1 MKLSQLHNKSLL
13 VLGLGLEGCSA
24 LRFLRS
30 QLPQARLAAADKNSL
45 EQLSAPA
52 RELLAEDPR
61 IERRLGPDY
70 LAALDDYDVIVK
82 SPGIPVILPQYQEAL
97 RAGRPVTSPTAIFF
111 ANFPGMLV
119 GITGTK
125 GKSTTSSLIAA
136 ILRQQF
142 PEALLLGNI
151 GRPALDLLPALLDK
165 PDSLV
170 VFELSSHQLEGL
182 RQSPHVAVLLNVV
195 PEHLDYYAS
204 FEEYVAAKEN
214 IARYQSEVDWLV
226 FDADHEIPTRVAA
239 GSRAHRVPVS
249 MRTRRDGGCF
259 VFDEWI
265 ACASPGREPEV
276 VVRLDEIPL
285 LGAFNRI
292 NVAAAVAVGRVLGVP
307 TVSIAEAVRE
317 FQPLPHRLERVG
329 EFGGITFYN
338 DSISTVP
345 EATVG
350 ALDALAGGVETV
362 LLGGHDRHLDY
373 AVLADG
379 LLRRHVRTL
388 ILFPPTGRRIW
399 QAVCDRDPAAAA
411 GMKHFFVESMEE
423 AVRLAREH
431 TAPGKVCL
439 LSPAS
444 PSFGLFRDYRER
456 GDRFKA
462 LVRQAD

>member
-1 MKLSQLHNKSLL
+1 MKLAQLRDKSLL

-30 QLPQARLAAADKNSL
+30 QFPQARLAAADKSPF
-45 EQLSAPA
+45 EQLSSAA
-52 RELLAEDPR
+52 RALLEQDPL
-61 IERRLGPDY
+61 IQRRLGPDY
-70 LAALDDYDVIVK
+70 LAALGDYDIVVK
-82 SPGIPVILPQYQEAL
+82 SPGIPVILPQYQQAV
-97 RAGRPVTSPTAIFF
+97 RAGKPVTSSTAIFF
-111 ANFPGMLV
+111 ANFPGLTV

-136 ILRQQF
+136 ILRRQF
-142 PEALLLGNI
+142 PDTLLLGNI
-151 GRPALDLLPALLDK
+151 GSPALDVLPELIEKRDTV
-165 PDSLV
+165 V

-182 RQSPHVAVLLNVV
+182 RQSPHIAVLLNVV
-195 PEHLDYYAS
+195 PEHLDYYSS
-204 FEEYVAAKEN
+204 FEEYIAAKEN
-214 IARYQSEVDWLV
+214 IASHQGALDWLV
-226 FDADHEIPTRVAA
+226 FDADHEIPQRVAA
-239 GSRAHRVPVS
+239 ASRAKRVPVS
-249 MRTRRDGGCF
+249 SREPRDGGCF
-259 VFDEWI
+259 VFDDWI
-265 ACASPGREPEV
+265 ACASPGRQPEV
-276 VVRLDEIPL
+276 IIRLDEIPL
-285 LGAFNRI
+285 LGEFNRI

-307 TVSIAEAVRE
+307 SASIAEAVRE

-329 EFGGITFYN
+329 EFGGITYYN

-373 AVLADG
+373 GVLAEG
-379 LLRRHVRTL
+379 LLRRRVKTV
-388 ILFPPTGRRIW
+388 ILFPPTGQRIW
-399 QAVCDRDPAAAA
+399 QSVRECDPAAAA
-411 GMKHFFVESMEE
+411 AMKHFFVESMEE
-423 AVRLAREH
+423 AVRLAKQH
-431 TAPGKVCL
+431 TSPGKICL

>member
-226 FDADHEIPTRVAA
+226 FDADHEIPTRASRA
-239 GSRAHRVPVS
+239 GSRRWSFGWTRYPCWAHSTASTWPPPWRWVACWECRRLPSPRRCGSFSRCPTGWSVSVSSAESPFTTTPSRRFRKPPLARRTPWPVES
-249 MRTRRDGGCF
+249 KRCCSVATTGIWTTPCLPTGC
-259 VFDEWI
+259 
-265 ACASPGREPEV
+265 CAAMCGRSSCFHP
-276 VVRLDEIPL
+276 R
-285 LGAFNRI
+285 
-292 NVAAAVAVGRVLGVP
+292 AAVSGRPCATATRL
-307 TVSIAEAVRE
+307 
-317 FQPLPHRLERVG
+317 PLP
-329 EFGGITFYN
+329 
-338 DSISTVP
+338 
-345 EATVG
+345 A
-350 ALDALAGGVETV
+350 
-362 LLGGHDRHLDY
+362 
-373 AVLADG
+373 
-379 LLRRHVRTL
+379 
-388 ILFPPTGRRIW
+388 
-399 QAVCDRDPAAAA
+399 
-411 GMKHFFVESMEE
+411 
-423 AVRLAREH
+423 
-431 TAPGKVCL
+431 
-439 LSPAS
+439 
-444 PSFGLFRDYRER
+444 
-456 GDRFKA
+456 
-462 LVRQAD
+462 